1 VALVL
6 VSRTAKCVVN
16 NEVFTLLK
24 PIYVVFLDFL
34 CNKSPI
40 LLKKNHI
47 KVIFK
52 IKSKN
57 NSNYFY

>member
-47 KVIFK
+47 NIFIN
-52 IKSKN
+52 IKLKKLIKTIV
-57 NSNYFY
+57 